1 MLEHSKRL
9 ESQVENVC
17 LVYLSLKIHVVSLLL
32 HFYEPSS
39 NIVNLPNFWR
49 GHFGVGVDLKKKLIC
64 SKKSYL
70 YSQTSILIIIPFLF
84 IGLPWWLR
92 W

>member
-1 MLEHSKRL
+1 MC
-9 ESQVENVC
+9 C

-49 GHFGVGVDLKKKLIC
+49 GRFGLGVDLKKRLIC

-70 YSQTSILIIIPFLF
+70 YSKTSILITIPFF
-84 IGLPWWLR
+84 IYWASLVAQMVKNLPVM
-92 W
+92 